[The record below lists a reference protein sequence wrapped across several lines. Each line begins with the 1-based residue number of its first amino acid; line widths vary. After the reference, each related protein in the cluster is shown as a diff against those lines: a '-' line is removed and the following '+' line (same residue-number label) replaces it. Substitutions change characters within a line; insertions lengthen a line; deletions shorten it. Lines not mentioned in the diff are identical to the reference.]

1 VREHGKIP
9 NTPAALKAL
18 TVKLAPARKELRFCY
33 EAGPCGYGIQRQL
46 TEAGHECAVVA
57 PSLIPRKPGEL
68 ASTDVVEIRS
78 DARCGVVVWAGV
90 AIGPVG

>member
-1 VREHGKIP
+1 LHGQQ
-9 NTPAALKAL
+9 TRFLEFSAQS
-18 TVKLAPARKELRFCY
+18 KLSSDRSQAIR
-33 EAGPCGYGIQRQL
+33 G
-46 TEAGHECAVVA
+46 
-57 PSLIPRKPGEL
+57 L

>member
-1 VREHGKIP
+1 MHGATCP
-9 NTPAALKAL
+9 
-18 TVKLAPARKELRFCY
+18 
-33 EAGPCGYGIQRQL
+33 
-46 TEAGHECAVVA
+46 
-57 PSLIPRKPGEL
+57 L

>member
-1 VREHGKIP
+1 MVINVERGVRSI
-9 NTPAALKAL
+9 
-18 TVKLAPARKELRFCY
+18 V
-33 EAGPCGYGIQRQL
+33 
-46 TEAGHECAVVA
+46 
-57 PSLIPRKPGEL
+57 L

>member
-1 VREHGKIP
+1 MLPWDVWGMMPRATGTISDDDG
-9 NTPAALKAL
+9 
-18 TVKLAPARKELRFCY
+18 RFLD
-33 EAGPCGYGIQRQL
+33 R
-46 TEAGHECAVVA
+46 
-57 PSLIPRKPGEL
+57 L

>member
-1 VREHGKIP
+1 VSRILPDHIWHRR
-9 NTPAALKAL
+9 LLL
-18 TVKLAPARKELRFCY
+18 TVTRVLGEK
-33 EAGPCGYGIQRQL
+33 
-46 TEAGHECAVVA
+46 AV
-57 PSLIPRKPGEL
+57 LEL

>member
-1 VREHGKIP
+1 
-9 NTPAALKAL
+9 LLL
-18 TVKLAPARKELRFCY
+18 TVTRVLGEK
-33 EAGPCGYGIQRQL
+33 
-46 TEAGHECAVVA
+46 AV
-57 PSLIPRKPGEL
+57 LEL

>member
-1 VREHGKIP
+1 MLAARRVLSWDWLLGRQACLRLPDSPAIEHFRR
-9 NTPAALKAL
+9 AA
-18 TVKLAPARKELRFCY
+18 R
-33 EAGPCGYGIQRQL
+33 
-46 TEAGHECAVVA
+46 
-57 PSLIPRKPGEL
+57 L